1 MSPVEPP
8 AASLEPDDGGLSF
21 EEFMRREQQR
31 VMGLLYAMTGD
42 WHAAEDLAQDAFAE
56 ATRCWPQVSS
66 LNRPGAWLCRVAT
79 NKAHRWRRRR
89 GLEESAIE
97 RERSGIRDQL
107 DLPQHA
113 VEVWDAVRRLPP
125 KQIEALALRYQSGLS
140 EAEMAEV
147 LKIPLGT
154 VKSRLHYAHQTLAGW
169 LGEDAEGGAR

>member
-1 MSPVEPP
+1 VDLPAWSNTVSPVEPP

-21 EEFMRREQQR
+21 EEFMRREHRR

-56 ATRCWPQVSS
+56 AARRWPQVSS
-66 LNRPGAWLCRVAT
+66 LNRPGAWLCRVAI

-97 RERSGIRDQL
+97 RERSGIRDHL
-107 DLPQHA
+107 DVPQHA

-125 KQIEALALRYQSGLS
+125 KQIEVLALRYLSGLS

-147 LKIPLGT
+147 LRIPIGP
-154 VKSRLHYAHQTLAGW
+154 SSHAYIMRI
-169 LGEDAEGGAR
+169 RP